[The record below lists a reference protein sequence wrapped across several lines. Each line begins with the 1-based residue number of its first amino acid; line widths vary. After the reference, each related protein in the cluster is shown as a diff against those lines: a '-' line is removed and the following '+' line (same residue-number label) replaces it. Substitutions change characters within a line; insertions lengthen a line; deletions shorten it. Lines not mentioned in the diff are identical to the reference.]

1 MRINKVVSER
11 EYMTYWL
18 QMRVPR
24 SQNQSADSTAWTG
37 FSIII
42 HDTVWMQFSCP
53 YQHFIT
59 YTNVKIH
66 SFNVPFQG
74 FLCQFLEF
82 TSLRYENRK
91 RFNIYR
97 YSPSAL
103 SVLWYYPGI
112 RRSDETQV
120 NNGESTARLF
130 LLHDQ
135 IMNFDWMWTV
145 TWFIITCY
153 AETLCILCL
162 RFDVH
167 SSLAQRYCLNAIC
180 ISTYWMINIE
190 IA

>member
-1 MRINKVVSER
+1 
-11 EYMTYWL
+11 MTYWL

-42 HDTVWMQFSCP
+42 HDTVWMQISCP

-66 SFNVPFQG
+66 SFNVPLQG
-74 FLCQFLEF
+74 FLCQFQFLEF

-120 NNGESTARLF
+120 NNGERPGISTARLF

-145 TWFIITCY
+145 TWLFKWETVCDHKMYHVIPWDALYSVFTFWCSFILGAEILLKCY
-153 AETLCILCL
+153 LYLNILN
-162 RFDVH
+162 D
-167 SSLAQRYCLNAIC
+167 
-180 ISTYWMINIE
+180 
-190 IA
+190 